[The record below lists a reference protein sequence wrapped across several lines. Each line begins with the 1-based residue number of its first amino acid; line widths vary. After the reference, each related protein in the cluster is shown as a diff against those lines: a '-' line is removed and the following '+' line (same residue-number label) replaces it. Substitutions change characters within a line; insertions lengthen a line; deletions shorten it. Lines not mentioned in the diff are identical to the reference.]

1 MFVKRMCSMGTTT
14 EENQFLRDRPLISIR
29 FPSQGFAF
37 ISYQIREDAQKAI
50 ENLNGYGYDHLILKV
65 EWAK

>member
-1 MFVKRMCSMGTTT
+1 MNSV
-14 EENQFLRDRPLISIR
+14 
-29 FPSQGFAF
+29 PSQGFAF
-37 ISYQIREDAQKAI
+37 ISYQYREDAQKAI